1 MVVLGLY
8 LVDRIDQFGGIA
20 QLGERLLCKQEV
32 IGSIPFTSTKYSW
45 YLCRFKYVWV
55 RNEKKS
61 FIIVYDDCVLF
72 EIVKKLIYTH

>member
-1 MVVLGLY
+1 MKLATKY
-8 LVDRIDQFGGIA
+8 FGAIA

-32 IGSIPFTSTKYSW
+32 IGSIPFTSTKYRW
-45 YLCRFKYVWV
+45 HLCRIKYVWV